1 MNNWVCS
8 RNRKL
13 TAVVCSWRYWLT
25 TFNRFSFSTVT
36 FWVYLP
42 TYTCMSICN
51 RISVQKWGVFFC
63 GWGLF
68 IYQWHNCWKETYFIC
83 CWGFFPFL
91 FFFNWI
97 LNHCLALKLQGM
109 NWSPD
114 ILLLDFLVES
124 RIHGFIIHSKSSG
137 SWSSKATHNHDT
149 ITRSDCWYE
158 VLLPKYCVS
167 FTNRQVLFPS
177 FFWFLIN
184 MHIFSQIHL
193 WRIQII

>member
-1 MNNWVCS
+1 M
-8 RNRKL
+8 L
-13 TAVVCSWRYWLT
+13 TGHESFTSFWKNVEPLFFAKMFL
-25 TFNRFSFSTVT
+25 FSHV
-36 FWVYLP
+36 
-42 TYTCMSICN
+42 
-51 RISVQKWGVFFC
+51 GVF
-63 GWGLF
+63 WRLT
-68 IYQWHNCWKETYFIC
+68 CWC
-83 CWGFFPFL
+83 
-91 FFFNWI
+91 I

-114 ILLLDFLVES
+114 ILLRDFLVES

-177 FFWFLIN
+177 FFDSWSTCIYFLKYIYEGYKL
-184 MHIFSQIHL
+184 FKSTAL
-193 WRIQII
+193 CRDA

>member
-1 MNNWVCS
+1 MS
-8 RNRKL
+8 L
-13 TAVVCSWRYWLT
+13 PSYI
-25 TFNRFSFSTVT
+25 
-36 FWVYLP
+36 YLYVHLQSHFC
-42 TYTCMSICN
+42 TK
-51 RISVQKWGVFFC
+51 VGVFSVDEAC
-63 GWGLF
+63 LYISGIIAGKRLILF
-68 IYQWHNCWKETYFIC
+68 VVE
-83 CWGFFPFL
+83 GFFHL
-91 FFFNWI
+91 FFFYWI